1 MADVVAAMNLRQR
14 FPRFSSHEQLRCVF
28 DVAFI
33 EFLANVINDHC
44 SDGFAA
50 VRLLQQVAGER
61 GSRYFRDMLVLA
73 DRGDFVLVETAHAD
87 TIFQRNHICHLA
99 AKFRPPNSRS
109 SSLRGKNVLID
120 DVIATVNVESL
131 TCDEARRVVCQE
143 GGRDAHVLD
152 TDEATCR
159 CLGFCLVE

>member
-50 VRLLQQVAGER
+50 VRLLQQAGER
-61 GSRYFRDMLVLA
+61 GSRYFRDVLVLA
-73 DRGDFVLVETAHAD
+73 DRGDFVLVEN
-87 TIFQRNHICHLA
+87 R
-99 AKFRPPNSRS
+99 
-109 SSLRGKNVLID
+109 
-120 DVIATVNVESL
+120 
-131 TCDEARRVVCQE
+131 
-143 GGRDAHVLD
+143 
-152 TDEATCR
+152 TCR
-159 CLGFCLVE
+159 YNLPEKSYLSPCG